1 MKKVLLFV
9 SCALFVAAMA
19 SCGNKN
25 AEETTDSVIDSAVV
39 EEPVAEEPVVEENA
53 EVAATEV
60 AVDNTEM
67 LSAAKKAGQAK
78 CNCYKKDAASVEA
91 CIKAILSSEFA
102 AYQGNTEFKAAM
114 DREYQNCIKEKAKAA
129 ATDAANKAV
138 SAAAKDISKKLQ
150 KNN

>member
-1 MKKVLLFV
+1 MKKALLFV

-25 AEETTDSVIDSAVV
+25 AEEEVIDSTIEEVV
-39 EEPVAEEPVVEENA
+39 EEPVAEAVEATA
-53 EVAATEV
+53 EVAA
-60 AVDNTEM
+60 VDNAEM
-67 LSAAKKAGQAK
+67 MAAAKAAGQAK

-91 CIKAILSSEFA
+91 CIKAIISAEYA
-102 AYQGNTEFKAAM
+102 AYQGNDAFKAAM
-114 DREYQNCIKEKAKAA
+114 EQEYQNCIKEKAKAV

-138 SAAAKDISKKLQ
+138 SAAAKDISKKLN